1 VVLIRFET
9 EIIGGNLDRRE
20 VRVDGYFA
28 GGRIKRDDGGLA
40 GGFPGGGRRGG
51 WGILGHNDL
60 SAQYEVEKQKIL
72 GVRAS

>member
-1 VVLIRFET
+1 MVLVRFE
-9 EIIGGNLDRRE
+9 IGIVGGDLDRRE

-40 GGFPGGGRRGG
+40 GGFPGGRRGG
-51 WGILGHNDL
+51 WGILGHDGL
-60 SAQYEVEKQKIL
+60 SAQYEVEEQKIL